1 MSRVPLIIDT
11 DPGVDD
17 LLAILLALG
26 SPDVILEAITLAFGN
41 TTLDYAH
48 GNIKRLAHALN
59 VAKQEGSIKNPTLL
73 ERIEN
78 GINGKPVP
86 VGLGA
91 EKPLGGRLFTASYF
105 HGRDGMSGVSFLE
118 GNPYPEA
125 TESKL
130 LSTTPSD
137 LSASDLILDVLKRH
151 EPNTVRIAAVAPL
164 TNVALAYQKDPET
177 FRRVHSISVMGGALD
192 VPGNTTPCAEFNFFA
207 DPWAAKLLIEQ
218 AQRDGP
224 PLPIHLLPL
233 DVTTI
238 HTVPYSKLVLPEDH
252 TLYKNSYLV
261 RLISLFL
268 HKPRSV
274 TNSFAPKG
282 VPFDAEKYD
291 LFECHDPLA
300 VAHAMYHGIH
310 PGWDSAQRPF
320 LVESEGEL
328 TRGFCVVDRRGHG
341 DLYAGR
347 SKADVESERG
357 PQNEHGVLDDTEVRP
372 VKIAKVDRNA
382 SPVPN
387 VFTVTKTP
395 GSHWFEDMLLG
406 CIDMKQ

>member
-1 MSRVPLIIDT
+1 MVTIQ
-11 DPGVDD
+11 
-17 LLAILLALG
+17 ALG

-192 VPGNTTPCAEFNFFA
+192 VPGN
-207 DPWAAKLLIEQ
+207 
-218 AQRDGP
+218 
-224 PLPIHLLPL
+224 
-233 DVTTI
+233 
-238 HTVPYSKLVLPEDH
+238 
-252 TLYKNSYLV
+252 V
-261 RLISLFL
+261 R
-268 HKPRSV
+268 
-274 TNSFAPKG
+274 
-282 VPFDAEKYD
+282 
-291 LFECHDPLA
+291 
-300 VAHAMYHGIH
+300 
-310 PGWDSAQRPF
+310 
-320 LVESEGEL
+320 
-328 TRGFCVVDRRGHG
+328 
-341 DLYAGR
+341 
-347 SKADVESERG
+347 
-357 PQNEHGVLDDTEVRP
+357 
-372 VKIAKVDRNA
+372 A
-382 SPVPN
+382 SM
-387 VFTVTKTP
+387 
-395 GSHWFEDMLLG
+395 D
-406 CIDMKQ
+406 